1 MPESGTM
8 NYLSAAGLDPR
19 RTLEKLRYPPARA
32 IQKGGREAIK
42 TRRDNRMGRGRVC
55 LQVTVPAETLQ
66 EKGIDN
72 IIETIRKAG
81 CDVREAEGQGS
92 GDIDMEKVYGMLDA
106 GKPLTEVLEEVGMP
120 YWTLRRRHKEYQAQ
134 LPEEERERPGLV
146 KNRGGGAGSIDVPM
160 ESVYA
165 LIDSGCSVKDV
176 AKQFGV
182 SPRALYDK
190 HEKYQE
196 CLEREGAG
204 NGSVRETLGGAGKKS
219 GKPRKKIDM
228 AEVYD
233 ELLSGK
239 KIHEVAEAHG
249 VSQKTLENRHKKYQ
263 KENKGKT
270 GPYIRR
276 RLVDFRGQGES
287 SRNGKT
293 DSQMQETEK

>member
-120 YWTLRRRHKEYQAQ
+120 Y
-134 LPEEERERPGLV
+134 
-146 KNRGGGAGSIDVPM
+146 
-160 ESVYA
+160 
-165 LIDSGCSVKDV
+165 
-176 AKQFGV
+176 
-182 SPRALYDK
+182 
-190 HEKYQE
+190 
-196 CLEREGAG
+196 
-204 NGSVRETLGGAGKKS
+204 
-219 GKPRKKIDM
+219 
-228 AEVYD
+228 
-233 ELLSGK
+233 
-239 KIHEVAEAHG
+239 
-249 VSQKTLENRHKKYQ
+249 
-263 KENKGKT
+263 
-270 GPYIRR
+270 
-276 RLVDFRGQGES
+276 
-287 SRNGKT
+287 
-293 DSQMQETEK
+293 